1 MFEKKKINYWNSKY
15 CFVFFILQS
24 DAAEPIK
31 LDRGGY
37 GCPYCFKEMSD
48 KANIMRHIMIHTGVK
63 PWKCHLCDYSAIA
76 KPTLT
81 RHIQAK
87 HC

>member
-1 MFEKKKINYWNSKY
+1 MFEKKKINYWNSRY

-31 LDRGGY
+31 LDRGGF